1 MSTVRAALTTFEEF
15 AELDAEEGTHLELQ
29 DGEVVVVPAPKPVHT
44 DREVVLPKWPNP
56 PPRGKGVAAQEFPY
70 RPTANLQYWQA
81 DVAYL
86 PIEDLQAMR
95 SEEYIVYAPPLI
107 IEVLSPSNRPAKLE
121 RQRLAAF
128 SGGTR
133 EFWVVD
139 PKNRAIDVFVV
150 GKPSRVYGLD
160 EEIPLTVLEGVRFPV
175 RELFR
180 D

>member
-1 MSTVRAALTTFEEF
+1 MSTAGAALTTFEEF

-29 DGEVVVVPAPKPVHT
+29 DGEVVVVPPPKPVHT
-44 DREVVLPKWPNP
+44 YREMVLAQWLKAAARNE
-56 PPRGKGVAAQEFPY
+56 GVAAQEFPY
-70 RPTANLQYWQA
+70 RPTPNLQYWYA
-81 DVAYL
+81 NVAYL
-86 PIEDLQAMR
+86 PNEDWQAMR

-133 EFWVVD
+133 EFWGVD
-139 PKNRAIDVFVV
+139 PKNRAIEVFVV
-150 GKPSRVYGLD
+150 GKPPRVYGLT
-160 EEIPLTVLEGVRFPV
+160 EKIPVTVLAGVRFPV

>member
-1 MSTVRAALTTFEEF
+1 MSTAGAALTTFEEF
-15 AELDAEEGTHLELQ
+15 AELDAEEGTHLELR
-29 DGEVVVVPAPKPVHT
+29 DGEVVVVPPPKPVHT
-44 DREVVLPKWPNP
+44 YRQGQLVDWFTEAAKG
-56 PPRGKGVAAQEFPY
+56 RGKVRAEFPY

-86 PIEDLQAMR
+86 PNKDWQAMR
-95 SEEYIVYAPPLI
+95 SEEYIVYAPRLI

-139 PKNRAIDVFVV
+139 PTNRAIEVFVV
-150 GKPSRVYGLD
+150 GKPSRVYGLT
-160 EEIPLTVLEGVRFPV
+160 EEIQVTVLAGVRFPM
-175 RELFR
+175 RDLFR